1 MPGLKVV
8 VDRDACIACGVCAS
22 TCPDVFEMSPDDGKS
37 QIVQAFRTAPDSLG
51 EGVVPP
57 EKGDCVKQ
65 AASSC
70 PVNAIK
76 VEEA

>member
-1 MPGLKVV
+1 MVSALGFKVV

-37 QIVQAFRTAPDSLG
+37 RIVESLRAGSESVGNVPDELRG
-51 EGVVPP
+51 
-57 EKGDCVKQ
+57 CVEN

-70 PVNAIK
+70 PVGAIRI
-76 VEEA
+76 EG